1 MSAELEVLRHRA
13 PVVDTWIYLKSID
26 SLLSSSAG
34 DGSLLVFG
42 FSFSRRILN
51 SSPFDSLIYV
61 PGGS

>member
-1 MSAELEVLRHRA
+1 MLRHRA
-13 PVVDTWIYLKSID
+13 PVVDTWIYLRLID
-26 SLLSSSAG
+26 CLSSPAG